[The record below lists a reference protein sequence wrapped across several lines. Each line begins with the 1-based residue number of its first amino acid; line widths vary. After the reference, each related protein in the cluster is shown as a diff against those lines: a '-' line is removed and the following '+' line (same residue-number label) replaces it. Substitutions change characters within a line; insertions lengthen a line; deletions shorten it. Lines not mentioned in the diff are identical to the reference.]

1 MSSTRPASFK
11 VYLVVLY
18 GVVIGALAWGIA
30 DDQTSHQNI
39 WQWAMFTLL
48 LGVTEAMSLFFH
60 RRGARYSLSAS
71 EVVLLPMFMALSF
84 PQAVLGAV
92 IGNTLG
98 RLPRWRAAPFKEVFN
113 AAQYG
118 CAAAGGAAVW
128 AVLHDGMGFTPRK
141 AAVGAL
147 SVLVVASLSHVFVA
161 GAIALSGEGRFRDV
175 SLAIANVF
183 LVNLAGDLILGLL
196 FAASYAAAEWTLFL
210 FAFPLG
216 ALFLGYR
223 AVIRQSKEKER
234 VEHLHTATRALS
246 STPDLGDALAGF
258 LQAAGGMLSA
268 DRVLAIVD
276 VQGNHL
282 WSAVA
287 GSAVLGSLEPVGP
300 AGMTALLD
308 LMQAQGTPFIVHGD
322 DTGPAKEIGADLGFR
337 NFVAVPLV
345 DGTTTTGVLVAADR
359 EDAGGFE
366 DAEERL
372 LEALAEEL
380 LVRLESHRL
389 FSEVV
394 DERERF
400 ERIFTGSKEGICLLD
415 TDGVVRA
422 WNPALERIT
431 GYSSDAVMDRRWS
444 DVIVIRDQ
452 TENRVQG
459 DELVG
464 YEPDEELEVVTK
476 SGPSRWVTTVS
487 GPLGDAE
494 GSGWVILVR
503 DVTAE
508 HEVEA
513 AKSDFL
519 STISHELRTPLTT
532 IKGSLQVLA
541 RGRGNIPDKLANQMV
556 DVTTRGAE
564 RLERLVMNL
573 LAVSQIENGTM
584 AVFPDTVDL
593 TPIVRD
599 RINAL
604 LHDHPETRLDVPEE
618 PLVVR
623 ADRERMSH
631 VVEHLLENAAKF
643 GGQGEIKIE
652 IAHEGGYARLS
663 VSDNGPG
670 IAPENHERIFER
682 FVRLGEVMTRETQGA
697 GIGLFI
703 AQRSVEAMG
712 GRIWVE
718 SNLGEGATFHVS
730 IPMAHPIAVAD
741 AADSA

>member
-1 MSSTRPASFK
+1 MVSARPASFR
-11 VYLVVLY
+11 VYLIVLY
-18 GVVIGALAWGIA
+18 GALIGALQWGIA
-30 DDQTSHQNI
+30 HDEGSHQNI

-48 LGVTEAMSLFFH
+48 LGITEAMSLFFH

-71 EVVLLPMFMALSF
+71 EVILLPMFMALSF

-113 AAQYG
+113 TAQYG
-118 CAAAGGAAVW
+118 CAAAGGAVVW
-128 AVLHDGMGFTPRK
+128 TVLHGGPGFTPRN

-147 SVLVVASLSHVFVA
+147 SIVVVALLSHVFVA

-196 FAASYAAAEWTLFL
+196 FAASYAAAEWTVFL
-210 FAFPLG
+210 FAFPLA

-223 AVIRQSKEKER
+223 AVIRQSNEKER

-246 STPDLGDALAGF
+246 STPDLGEGMLGF
-258 LQAAGGMLSA
+258 LGAAAGMLSA
-268 DRVLAIVD
+268 DRVVAIVD
-276 VQGNHL
+276 VQGSPL
-282 WSAVA
+282 WSGVA
-287 GSAVLGSLEPVGP
+287 GGSVTASLEPVGP
-300 AGMTALLD
+300 PGMHALLD
-308 LMQAQGTPFIVHGD
+308 LMRTRGESFVVHGD
-322 DTGPAKEIGADLGFR
+322 DSGEAMEIGSKLGFR
-337 NFVAVPLV
+337 NFVAVPLIE
-345 DGTTTTGVLVAADR
+345 GTTTTGVLVAADR
-359 EDAGGFE
+359 EGAGGFE
-366 DAEERL
+366 EAEERL

-389 FSEVV
+389 FSVV
-394 DERERF
+394 VEERERF

-415 TDGVVRA
+415 TEGVVRA

-431 GYSSDAVMDRRWS
+431 GYGAATVMGRRWS
-444 DVIVIRDQ
+444 DVIAIRDQ
-452 TENRVQG
+452 SENRVVG
-459 DELVG
+459 DELVAVG
-464 YEPDEELEVVTK
+464 PDEELEVLTK
-476 SGPSRWVTTVS
+476 GGPSRWVTTVS
-487 GPLGDAE
+487 GPLGEAE
-494 GSGWVILVR
+494 GGGWVVLVR

-532 IKGSLQVLA
+532 IKGSLQILG
-541 RGRGNIPDKLANQMV
+541 RGRAHISDELQDQMV
-556 DVTTRGAE
+556 GVTTRGAE

-573 LAVSQIENGTM
+573 LAVSQIESGTM
-584 AVFPDTVDL
+584 AVFPDKVDL
-593 TPIVRD
+593 IPIVRE
-599 RINAL
+599 RIKSL
-604 LHDHPETRLDVPEE
+604 LLDHPQTILDVPDE
-618 PLVVR
+618 PLIVR
-623 ADRERMSH
+623 ADRERVSH
-631 VVEHLLENAAKF
+631 VVEHLLENAANF
-643 GGQGEIKIE
+643 GAQGEIKVE
-652 IAHEGGYARLS
+652 VTHDGGYARLS
-663 VSDNGPG
+663 VSDAGPG

-682 FVRLGEVMTRETQGA
+682 FVRLGEVLTRETQGA

-703 AQRSVEAMG
+703 AKRSVEAMG

-718 SNLGEGATFHVS
+718 SKLGEGATFHVS
-730 IPMAHPIAVAD
+730 IPMAHPTVVAH

>member
-1 MSSTRPASFK
+1 MASTRLASFK

-18 GVVIGALAWGIA
+18 GVLIGALAWGIA
-30 DDQTSHQNI
+30 EDQSSHQNL

-60 RRGARYSLSAS
+60 RRKARYSLSAS

-128 AVLHDGMGFTPRK
+128 TLLHGGTGFTPRN

-147 SVLVVASLSHVFVA
+147 SVLFVALLSHVFVA

-196 FAASYAAAEWTLFL
+196 FAASYAAAEWTVFL
-210 FAFPLG
+210 FAFPLA

-223 AVIRQSKEKER
+223 AVIRQSNEKER
-234 VEHLHTATRALS
+234 VEHLHTANRALS
-246 STPDLGDALAGF
+246 STPDLGDGMLGF
-258 LQAAGGMLSA
+258 LSAAADMLSA
-268 DRVLAIVD
+268 AQMVAIVE
-276 VQGNHL
+276 VHGSQL
-282 WSAVA
+282 WSGVSGGASFA
-287 GSAVLGSLEPVGP
+287 SLEPVGP
-300 AGMTALLD
+300 PGMQELLE
-308 LMQAQGTPFIVHGD
+308 LMRARGESFVVHGD
-322 DTGPAKEIGADLGFR
+322 DAGMEKEIGSVLGFR
-337 NFVAVPLV
+337 NFVAVPLIE
-345 DGTTTTGVLVAADR
+345 GTTTTGVLVAADR
-359 EDAGGFE
+359 EGAGGFE
-366 DAEERL
+366 EAEQRL

-389 FSEVV
+389 FSVV
-394 DERERF
+394 IEERERF

-431 GYSSDAVMDRRWS
+431 GYGADTVMGRRWS
-444 DVIVIRDQ
+444 DVIVIREKG
-452 TENRVQG
+452 ENRVRG
-459 DELVG
+459 DELVAVG
-464 YEPDEELEVVTK
+464 PDEELEVMTK

-487 GPLGDAE
+487 GPLAEAE
-494 GSGWVILVR
+494 GGEWVVLVR

-541 RGRGNIPDKLANQMV
+541 RGRANIPEQLADQMV
-556 DVTTRGAE
+556 GVTTRGAE

-573 LAVSQIENGTM
+573 LAVSQIESGTM
-584 AVFPDTVDL
+584 AVFPDKVDL
-593 TPIVRD
+593 IPIVRE
-599 RINAL
+599 RIKTL
-604 LHDHPETRLDVPEE
+604 LHDHPQTTLDVPEE

-623 ADRERMSH
+623 ADRERMGH

-643 GGQGEIKIE
+643 GGSSEIKIE
-652 IAHEGGYARLS
+652 VAHERGYAHLS
-663 VSDNGPG
+663 VTDNGPG

-682 FVRLGEVMTRETQGA
+682 FVRLGEVLTRETQGA

-712 GRIWVE
+712 GRIWVD
-718 SNLGEGATFHVS
+718 SKLGEGASFHVS
-730 IPMAHPIAVAD
+730 VPMAHPTAVAD